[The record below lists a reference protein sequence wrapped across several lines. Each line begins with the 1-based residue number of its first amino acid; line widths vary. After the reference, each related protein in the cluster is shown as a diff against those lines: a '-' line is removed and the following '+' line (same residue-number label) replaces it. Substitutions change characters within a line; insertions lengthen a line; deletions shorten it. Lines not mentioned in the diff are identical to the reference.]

1 LIQDAEVPAPQAGE
15 FIRWFHE
22 HIGMKPFLAAPVRTY
37 RDDMRFPLSPI
48 EPSLQYV
55 NVGFYAPLPTTKP
68 DGYYNRLIEK
78 KLAGMKARKLLY
90 SQCFYTEDEFWE
102 TLDSQT
108 YGQLKQEYDPKERLP
123 DLYEKCVLR
132 K

>member
-1 LIQDAEVPAPQAGE
+1 
-15 FIRWFHE
+15 
-22 HIGMKPFLAAPVRTY
+22 MKV
-37 RDDMRFPLSPI
+37 
-48 EPSLQYV
+48 
-55 NVGFYAPLPTTKP
+55 
-68 DGYYNRLIEK
+68 
-78 KLAGMKARKLLY
+78 RKLLY